1 MYSVN
6 LPIAFHIRG
15 ARSKMHKRRFFTS
28 DMACKTPSIER
39 HTKSRRLPRLQ
50 ATLRRIESAAPLKTC
65 GGHGSE
71 DELCEH
77 LNVPGST
84 PQRLQSCHCWRC
96 CQGVVPSNAAS
107 NCNINKCHY
116 GGARHARRG
125 CANAAAK
132 TNPKLGTCAAKPS
145 RLRNHASDWPLST
158 ILLMSKPINAANSP
172 ARSSRPADMHHR
184 CEVVVNV
191 GAKPSHGI
199 DPKGGF
205 CDVSTNVSVSCSG
218 WL

>member
-1 MYSVN
+1 MPEVLCQATLECPTQISSKVILSTELRQGQTCTARSADTTYVCICMYMHVYVSICMYSVN
-6 LPIAFHIRG
+6 LPIAFHFRG
-15 ARSKMHKRRFFTS
+15 ARSKMHKRRFFFTS
-28 DMACKTPSIER
+28 GMACKTPSSER

-71 DELCEH
+71 DELREH

-96 CQGVVPSNAAS
+96 CQGILPSNAAS
-107 NCNINKCHY
+107 NGNINRCHY

-132 TNPKLGTCAAKPS
+132 INPKPQNPKPQK
-145 RLRNHASDWPLST
+145 HE
-158 ILLMSKPINAANSP
+158 IGCYFI
-172 ARSSRPADMHHR
+172 
-184 CEVVVNV
+184 
-191 GAKPSHGI
+191 I
-199 DPKGGF
+199 
-205 CDVSTNVSVSCSG
+205 
-218 WL
+218 